1 MLIHSQDRKSL
12 NPIGKI
18 DIMEGNGFFYLENF
32 PFRGAGEEI
41 GRYETESRCLEIL
54 DEIQDAFTR
63 YQQIQ
68 SVLGPSFMFDA
79 PKVYQMPE
87 K

>member
-1 MLIHSQDRKSL
+1 MMLIRSQDRKSL

-18 DIMEGNGFFYLENF
+18 DIMAGNGFFYLENF

-54 DEIQDAFTR
+54 DEIEERLIIREGRSD
-63 YQQIQ
+63 
-68 SVLGPSFMFDA
+68 
-79 PKVYQMPE
+79 VYNMPE